1 MNQYKEL
8 IRGGYDLHVHSAP
21 DVLPRKMDDLE
32 MAQRII
38 DSGMAGYVI
47 KSHYFCTSER
57 AQLINK
63 LYPGCNAIGSITLNS
78 SVGGI
83 NPTAVEM
90 AGRSGAKLVWFP
102 TCDSEHELAHVFD
115 GNPNKKLPY
124 WAQIIL
130 EMKKDGISAPTINLL
145 ENGKL
150 IAPVYDVLDILAKYN
165 MVLATSHVSHEETFA
180 LVKEASARGVERII
194 VTHADFPTTFYTIEE
209 QRELVSYG
217 AYIEHCYTT
226 WATGKVDYSITQE
239 QIKAIGADHVILAT
253 DLGQTTS
260 IYPDE
265 GMLEFSVRL
274 LKEGG
279 MSEQDIRKMTVDN
292 PTALIK

>member
-1 MNQYKEL
+1 
-8 IRGGYDLHVHSAP
+8 
-21 DVLPRKMDDLE
+21 
-32 MAQRII
+32 
-38 DSGMAGYVI
+38 
-47 KSHYFCTSER
+47 
-57 AQLINK
+57 
-63 LYPGCNAIGSITLNS
+63 
-78 SVGGI
+78 
-83 NPTAVEM
+83 
-90 AGRSGAKLVWFP
+90 
-102 TCDSEHELAHVFD
+102 
-115 GNPNKKLPY
+115 
-124 WAQIIL
+124 
-130 EMKKDGISAPTINLL
+130 
-145 ENGKL
+145 
-150 IAPVYDVLDILAKYN
+150 
-165 MVLATSHVSHEETFA
+165 
-180 LVKEASARGVERII
+180 
-194 VTHADFPTTFYTIEE
+194 
-209 QRELVSYG
+209 RELVSYG